1 MERPEPI
8 EMAESEVSA
17 YSSSKDF
24 TDSQVIEEPKPQKK
38 NEVKMNLKLDFS
50 KPLNLSG
57 LNLASKKS

>member
-1 MERPEPI
+1 
-8 EMAESEVSA
+8 MAESEVSA

-38 NEVKMNLKLDFS
+38 NEVKMNLRLEFS